1 MVKKKTDE
9 DANGSKAAYVRPPP
23 EKTTELQH
31 DEKPPLE
38 SIVNLH
44 DFEKVASNVLDEK
57 TWAFY
62 SSAATDCITRDANN
76 AMFNRIWWRPRI
88 LRDVR
93 HVSTESKMMGHRTNM
108 PLFVSPAA
116 LAKMIHPE
124 GEKAL
129 ARACAAQG
137 IAQGVSSTCCCPRE
151 ETLPDLPVRFPPT
164 RLSQ

>member
-1 MVKKKTDE
+1 MADEKTNK
-9 DANGSKAAYVRPPP
+9 DADARKEAHVRPPP

-31 DEKPPLE
+31 YEKPPLDT
-38 SIVNLH
+38 IINLH
-44 DFEKVASNVLDEK
+44 DFEKVASKVLDEK

-76 AMFNRIWWRPRI
+76 ATFNRIWWRPRI

-93 HVSTESKMMGHRTNM
+93 HVSTKSKMLGHQTNM

-137 IAQGVSSTCCCPRE
+137 IVQCVSTA
-151 ETLPDLPVRFPPT
+151 
-164 RLSQ
+164 

>member
-1 MVKKKTDE
+1 MAVKRMIE
-9 DANGSKAAYVRPPP
+9 DANAKKEAFVRLPP

-31 DEKPPLE
+31 YKRPALDT
-38 SIVNLH
+38 IINLH

-93 HVSTESKMMGHRTNM
+93 HVSTKSTMLGHQTNM

-124 GEKAL
+124 GERAI

-137 IAQGVSSTCCCPRE
+137 IAQGVSAA
-151 ETLPDLPVRFPPT
+151 
-164 RLSQ
+164 